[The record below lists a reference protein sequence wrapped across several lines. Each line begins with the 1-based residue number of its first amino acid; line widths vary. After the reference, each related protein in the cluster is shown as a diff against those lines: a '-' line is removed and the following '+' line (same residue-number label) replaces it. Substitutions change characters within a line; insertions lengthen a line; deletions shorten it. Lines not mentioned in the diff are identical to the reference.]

1 MHFAYKNSDV
11 DVDMT
16 RKLESKLKRVLPNLS
31 FISSE
36 VKVGPAS
43 RFDLYAKDESGKEYF
58 IEVKA
63 RHCHRIDIGQ
73 IVELAADVLK
83 ERPNAN
89 ILLICLSIEP
99 AVKDVLSKAG
109 IKTLVFTD
117 LRLEESAE
125 HELKKE
131 VRLDMSPT
139 EQQAYFALVR
149 NERKVISTKGFA
161 SLFSI
166 PIKRA
171 KNLLVALS
179 KHGVIFR
186 YGKGKYAILP
196 PDVLYE
202 RKSYTADP
210 YVIVDAVMHGQN
222 YYVAYNSAAH
232 LHGIATQ
239 LPFTTFIATL
249 IQRRPIN
256 LGKAKIRFVT
266 IKKSRF
272 FGTEE
277 REYFGSPLNVSDMEK
292 TIIDCFDRSDL
303 VGGIDEVARIVAEAI
318 DKLDLDKLVD
328 YAKMMKKKVLIQRLG
343 FILESLSGVGYRM
356 PKAILDQLDRM
367 VAQKFAYP
375 LDPKIRKK
383 GKLSRRWRIYEN
395 VNCLRWH
402 YA

>member
-1 MHFAYKNSDV
+1 MHNAYKHSNV
-11 DVDMT
+11 EVDMT
-16 RKLESKLKRVLPNLS
+16 RKLQSKLKRALPNLS
-31 FISSE
+31 VISSD
-36 VKVGPAS
+36 VKAGPAS

-63 RHCHRIDIGQ
+63 RRCHRVDIGQ
-73 IVELAADVLK
+73 IVEQAAVVLK
-83 ERPNAN
+83 ERPTAN
-89 ILLICLSIEP
+89 VLLICSSIEP
-99 AVKDVLSKAG
+99 AVKDVLSRAG
-109 IKTLVFTD
+109 ITTLVFTD
-117 LRLEESAE
+117 LRLEEAAE
-125 HELKKE
+125 HELKE
-131 VRLDMSPT
+131 VQLDMSPT

-149 NERKVISTKGFA
+149 NERKVISTKDFA
-161 SLFSI
+161 SLFGI
-166 PIKRA
+166 PVKRG

-186 YGKGKYAILP
+186 FGKGKYAVLP
-196 PDVLYE
+196 PEVLYE

-210 YVIVDAVMHGQN
+210 YVMVDAVMRGQE
-222 YYVAYNSAAH
+222 YYVAYSSAAH

-239 LPFTTFIATL
+239 LPFTTFAATL
-249 IQRRPIN
+249 KQRRPIN
-256 LGKAKIRFVT
+256 LGKVKIRFVT

-292 TIIDCFDRSDL
+292 TIIDCLDRSDL
-303 VGGIDEVARIVAEAI
+303 VGGMDEAARIVAESL
-318 DKLDLDKLVD
+318 DKLDLDKLAD

-343 FILESLSGVGYRM
+343 FALEKLSGAGYRI
-356 PKAILDQLDRM
+356 PKAVLDQLDRM
-367 VAQKFAYP
+367 VDQKYAYP
-375 LDPKIRKK
+375 LDPKVRKK